1 MPLAVCA
8 QRAWCILRGVQPHA
22 LTRWKNDETH
32 SSCSGTPHRHPFVPN
47 MPPKMARAAPKA
59 AESEE
64 PGPSIEDMLNVD
76 LDEDADQVSDK
87 EALDVLKELG
97 LIDGGGKKPVAKTAT
112 KPVAQSGAKPAP
124 HTAAPL
130 VLPTP
135 PGSSKASL
143 PPPPPIATVAATI
156 GARVE
161 ERVTEYQRAAVMAKK
176 EGRGEDA
183 LVWLR
188 RSKELARAIEDVLQ
202 QNPPCEEYP
211 ANAGAPSPSLS

>member
-1 MPLAVCA
+1 MRCA
-8 QRAWCILRGVQPHA
+8 RNARGAFCVGSS
-22 LTRWKNDETH
+22 LTPSRVGKMTKPTLPR
-32 SSCSGTPHRHPFVPN
+32 SGTFPLHTALPN

-112 KPVAQSGAKPAP
+112 KPVAQSGARPAP

-211 ANAGAPSPSLS
+211 ANAAGAPSPSLS